1 MPRVISLAVMCTLVA
16 LPVAAQEPPPP
27 VPSITTTG
35 EAVVRRA
42 PDQAFITV
50 AVETR
55 ARNPRDAQRQNAE
68 GMTAVQQ
75 RLAAAGVPKD
85 AIRTIGYSI
94 QQEFDFANGRRTP
107 REYVARNGLEIRV
120 DEVDRTGDIL
130 DVAVQAGA
138 TNVSGVRFD
147 LKDRSAVE
155 REALRRAV
163 VDARARADA
172 LAQGAGRTVDRVL
185 RIDEA
190 RQGVV
195 PVMMQM
201 DMRARAVAG
210 DAAATPIEAGTIEIR
225 AQVALTVAIK

>member
-1 MPRVISLAVMCTLVA
+1 MLKMMSLAVMCTWLA
-16 LPVAAQEPPPP
+16 LPLAAEEPQPP

-42 PDQAFITV
+42 PDQAFVTI

-55 ARNPRDAQRQNAE
+55 ARSPRDAQRQNAE

-75 RLAAAGVPKD
+75 RLSAAGVPKD
-85 AIRTIGYSI
+85 VIRTIGYSI

-120 DEVDRTGDIL
+120 DAVERTGDVL
-130 DVAVQAGA
+130 DVVVQAGA
-138 TNVSGVRFD
+138 TNVSSVRFD
-147 LKDRSAVE
+147 VKDRAAVE
-155 REALRRAV
+155 REALRLAV

-185 RIDEA
+185 RIDDA
-190 RQGVV
+190 RQSVA
-195 PVMMQM
+195 PMMMQM
-201 DMRARAVAG
+201 EMRARAVPG
-210 DAAATPIEAGTIEIR
+210 DVATPLEAGTIDIR